1 MLGGSDSNSDDASR
15 PASSRTAPPANFSAR
30 KTTIELL
37 DDSDSDSDS
46 DSDDVSQTASSRAYT
61 PPANL
66 EFLYHRGESQD
77 EDAPQKAPIAGFR
90 NYGQTCFINV
100 LLQCLRH
107 ISPPLLRMIQVTT
120 LKTPLEMASDMN
132 EVPASICDIDYN
144 ALKLA
149 SAAHEFQ
156 HLMKQT
162 MRHPK
167 RTLIEPGD
175 FIRKAGFSYSNP
187 HDAQEV
193 WSTLFVPLLKC
204 FNAID
209 FFRIV
214 IRPCR
219 REDHSSPI
227 IEDRPNDYYSLDVF
241 LPAKDGNVQR

>member
-1 MLGGSDSNSDDASR
+1 
-15 PASSRTAPPANFSAR
+15 
-30 KTTIELL
+30 
-37 DDSDSDSDS
+37 
-46 DSDDVSQTASSRAYT
+46 
-61 PPANL
+61 
-66 EFLYHRGESQD
+66 
-77 EDAPQKAPIAGFR
+77 
-90 NYGQTCFINV
+90 
-100 LLQCLRH
+100 
-107 ISPPLLRMIQVTT
+107 MIQETT

-132 EVPASICDIDYN
+132 EVPASICGIEYT
-144 ALKLA
+144 ARKLA

-162 MRHPK
+162 KDHPK
-167 RTLIEPGD
+167 RTLIEPGG

-193 WSTLFVPLLKC
+193 WSTLFVPLLEC

-227 IEDRPNDYYSLDVF
+227 IEDRPNDYYSLDIV
-241 LPAKDGNVQR
+241 LPAKDDNVQR